1 MSVTKRESLRLPVTK
16 RESLRLPVTDRKAII
31 SDSCFKR
38 LSIISGI
45 DRISVTSYKEL
56 RLIIIHYLNK
66 ILSNSVVFM
75 EHANRKT
82 IMDCDIQEAMK
93 LLHFKNQRRVSIH
106 QNETKNNLIPLNSFS
121 NLVRDIAKNKTKT
134 KVSPRIADDALHF
147 LKLFIEKRVLLLLKD
162 AKRNAIHSKRTT
174 VQGED
179 IRLAFSYH
187 S

>member
-1 MSVTKRESLRLPVTK
+1 
-16 RESLRLPVTDRKAII
+16 
-31 SDSCFKR
+31 
-38 LSIISGI
+38 
-45 DRISVTSYKEL
+45 
-56 RLIIIHYLNK
+56 
-66 ILSNSVVFM
+66 M

-93 LLHFKNQRRVSIH
+93 LLHFKNQRRVSSIH
-106 QNETKNNLIPLNSFS
+106 QNNLIPLNSLS

-134 KVSPRIADDALHF
+134 KISPRIADDALHF
-147 LKLFIEKRVLLLLKD
+147 LKMFIENRVLLLLKD